1 MQAPCNPRALQ
12 SFAFNILQHL
22 VADHQARLC
31 SAEIMFS
38 CDVCSFRCSSYT
50 KLETHLNESHPKK

>member
-1 MQAPCNPRALQ
+1 MPPLLLQ

-22 VADHQARLC
+22 ASDHGAKLC

-38 CDVCSFRCSSYT
+38 CDVCPFKCSSYQS
-50 KLETHLNESHPKK
+50 LESHLSEKHPKNGKTR